1 MSDGV
6 GPRRAA
12 CADLSGGAAGRVAS
26 RLFDADRLSKI
37 EAMSLVRLRVPS
49 VLVATCN
56 GCATVRSAD
65 AGRDALDCS
74 GAPADE
80 YCADIMHTVYW
91 AAGHDKRASKSAH
104 QARSKRSGWENWC
117 SWPERLTSQGLA
129 PRRAHMQGRRALLHH
144 ACYTWRHCIMRGWWP
159 LARVVH
165 WRKSYITCI
174 FLCYL
179 HVRRRL
185 SAARGIGYGFSGQK
199 ILSR

>member
-12 CADLSGGAAGRVAS
+12 CADLSGGATGRVAS

-91 AAGHDKRASKSAH
+91 AAGHDKRVWKSAH
-104 QARSKRSGWENWC
+104 PATVETKRMGKLVLVAGVTDVAGSGAASRAPARQTCIASSCMLYVEALHNA
-117 SWPERLTSQGLA
+117 RLVA
-129 PRRAHMQGRRALLHH
+129 PCACRALEEAVYHVHILMLP
-144 ACYTWRHCIMRGWWP
+144 ACT
-159 LARVVH
+159 
-165 WRKSYITCI
+165 
-174 FLCYL
+174 
-179 HVRRRL
+179 
-185 SAARGIGYGFSGQK
+185 SAAVSS
-199 ILSR
+199 SRN